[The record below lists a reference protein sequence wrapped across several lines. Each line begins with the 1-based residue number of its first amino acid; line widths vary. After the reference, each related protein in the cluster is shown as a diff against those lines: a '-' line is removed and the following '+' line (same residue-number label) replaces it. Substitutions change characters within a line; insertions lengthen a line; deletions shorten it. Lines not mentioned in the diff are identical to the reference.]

1 VSGRDDWEHEDER
14 PIGVRPIGVRPIGVR
29 PIGVR
34 PIGVRPIGVRDEDE
48 RPIGV
53 RPIGVRP
60 IGVRPIGVRP
70 FGVRPFGV
78 RPIGVRETSGYLD
91 PEEWAADICDLLVE
105 RSAVIRLGATVVADE
120 YELRAHAVD
129 ATAAAPAYLEEG
141 REKPLLEHDERTL
154 RPRDHELAA
163 KVVLPDRVARD
174 LAEDP
179 LLALAVKEDLAEA
192 LALRADEAFLSGAAP
207 APVGI
212 VTLAPGSNAGPSI
225 LETARAM
232 LTTVRTVDPSL
243 NPPFRAPGWIVHPAT
258 LDALS
263 QEPIATPTVGQAT
276 VDMVLNLLSSDG
288 ADGGR
293 LLGYPLLVTTAALDG
308 NARRLFFSADWREAW
323 IGVDGAI
330 VNVDISRES
339 HFQSD
344 ETVIRVAM
352 VHDFT
357 LRRPDAFTWSGERAG
372 RARRRKSS

>member
-1 VSGRDDWEHEDER
+1 MSGRDDFEHEDPIGVRPIGVRPIGVRPIGVRPIGVREEDER

-34 PIGVRPIGVRDEDE
+34 PIGVRP
-48 RPIGV
+48 
-53 RPIGVRP
+53 
-60 IGVRPIGVRP
+60 
-70 FGVRPFGV
+70 FGV
-78 RPIGVRETSGYLD
+78 RPIGVRETYGYLD
-91 PEEWAADICDLLVE
+91 PEEWAADITDLVIE
-105 RSAVIRLGATVVADE
+105 RSAVIRLGATVLADE
-120 YELRAHAVD
+120 YELRVHAAD
-129 ATAAAPAYLEEG
+129 ATASAPAYVKDG
-141 REKPLLEHDERTL
+141 KEKPLLEHGERKL

-179 LLALAVKEDLAEA
+179 VLALAVKEDLAEA
-192 LALRADEAFLSGAAP
+192 MALRADEAFLSGGGP

-212 VTLAPGSNAGPSI
+212 VTLAPGTTAGPTI
-225 LETARAM
+225 LQTARAM
-232 LTTVRTVDPSL
+232 LTQVRTVDPSL

-263 QEPIATPTVGQAT
+263 QEPITPPTTTSALPQAT
-276 VDMVLNLLSSDG
+276 VDMVLNLLSNDG

-293 LLGYPLLVTTAALDG
+293 LLGYPMLVTTAALDG
-308 NARRLFFSADWREAW
+308 NVRRLFFSADWREAW

-344 ETVIRVAM
+344 ETVIRVTMA
-352 VHDFT
+352 HDFT
-357 LRRPDAFTWSGERAG
+357 LRRPDAFTWSGEKAA
-372 RARRRKSS
+372 RARRRRTG